1 MAYSGTTNHLDPH
14 RRSPEFRASCSARM
28 KKYNAK
34 RMAGPRCGARRK
46 RDGEPCQQ
54 WALYPNGRCKF
65 HGGATPSGDRWHVPT
80 LAAPGSKNAEEK
92 LARKLRNLAA
102 RKKKQAARVAAMTS
116 EERARYDNWWKRNPP
131 GSVARRQSIRNER
144 KQNEWFRASI
154 AEMDASALP
163 HPAKKAPRSL
173 PPASKGVTP
182 VPISTAK
189 LRELFP

>member
-1 MAYSGTTNHLDPH
+1 MAYSGTTNHLDAH

-80 LAAPGSKNAEEK
+80 MAAPGAKNAEDK
-92 LARKLRNLAA
+92 LARKLRSLAA
-102 RKKKQAARVAAMTS
+102 RKKKQVARVAAMTP
-116 EERARYDNWWKRNPP
+116 EERARYETWHKRNPP
-131 GSVARRQSIRNER
+131 GPVSRRQRIRNER
-144 KQNEWFRASI
+144 KQNEDLRKLIAGLDAPAS
-154 AEMDASALP
+154 SN
-163 HPAKKAPRSL
+163 PAKQAIKVL
-173 PPASKGVTP
+173 TP
-182 VPISTAK
+182 VFMASVHAPISADK